1 MSQTYDPIVERTEL
15 RRLRIGSPLRA
26 PELGTAIVLER
37 AAGAPVVIGHG
48 HRVPD
53 ARTGNYRRMYL
64 IDVATR
70 GLSFTLNAPSAD
82 AAFPFT
88 VTVRF
93 ACRVID
99 PVAVARD
106 GIRDMTAA
114 LLPSLSSVVRET
126 AAMFDALQPTA
137 AERAIADRLNSAYPP
152 RTVEL
157 GSYAVSVTAV
167 DAEEFVTEQR
177 KIRVHKMKYEAMK
190 PIANGSREDML
201 AHVMSIDDRNPMAM
215 LDRERADREAETR
228 AQLDALRILMNKDG
242 MEDFDAAE
250 VRKQALSEFFP
261 GEGPAGIGKRGSV
274 RERLA
279 RRSSGAIEEGKV
291 LEGNLPESGGET
303 AEKDPGASNNGRAS
317 RLRGSMAPRPT
328 DDR

>member
-37 AAGAPVVIGHG
+37 AVGAPVVVGHG
-48 HRVPD
+48 DRVPD

-64 IDVATR
+64 VDVANR
-70 GLSFTLNAPSAD
+70 GLSFTINAPSAD

-93 ACRVID
+93 ACRVVD
-99 PVAVARD
+99 PVAVVRD
-106 GIRDMTAA
+106 GVRDMTAA
-114 LLPSLSSVVRET
+114 LLPSLGAVVRET
-126 AAMFDALQPTA
+126 AARFDALQPTA
-137 AERAIADRLNSAYPP
+137 AEGAIADRLNSAYPS
-152 RTVEL
+152 RTLEL
-157 GSYAVSVTAV
+157 GAYAVSVTPV
-167 DAEEFVTEQR
+167 DTEEFVTEQR

-228 AQLDALRILMNKDG
+228 AQLDALRILMDKDG
-242 MEDFDAAE
+242 IEDFDAAE

-261 GEGPAGIGKRGSV
+261 GGGTAGIGKRDSV

-279 RRSSGAIEEGKV
+279 RRSSGAIEKGEV
-291 LEGNLPESGGET
+291 LEGNLPESGGEP
-303 AEKDPGASNNGRAS
+303 AAKDQGGSNNGRAS